1 MSALPFSSQSSSDPA
16 VASSAAPSARS
27 STSQSSTSQS
37 STSQSSTSQSPTSQS
52 LKGKPPQAVFD
63 NIFAFSPNRETLG
76 GTAYLIVEK
85 NEAGQQANILVDCP
99 ALNDANKAF
108 IQAQGGIDTLF
119 ITHRGGMAQVKE
131 IQAAFNAQ
139 VLLQEQEAY
148 LLPTVTAEVFH
159 RDRTLSPT
167 SRALWTPGHS
177 PGSACL
183 YHSAHGGILFTGRH
197 LLPNKAGA
205 PRPLRLSKTFHWP
218 RQLRYA
224 QQLLTDFTAET
235 LGTICPG
242 ASTGFLRG
250 EKKITDAYAQLQCAD
265 WDSLAKSTP
274 VL

>member
-1 MSALPFSSQSSSDPA
+1 MSALPFSSQPSADSA
-16 VASSAAPSARS
+16 VASSATPS
-27 STSQSSTSQS
+27 SQSSKSKSQS
-37 STSQSSTSQSPTSQS
+37 SKSQSS
-52 LKGKPPQAVFD
+52 KGKLPPAVFE
-63 NIFAFSPNRETLG
+63 NIFAFAPNRETLG

-85 NEAGQQANILVDCP
+85 NEAGQPANILVDCP
-99 ALNDANKAF
+99 ALNDVNRAF
-108 IQAQGGIDTLF
+108 IQSQGGIATLF
-119 ITHRGGMAQVKE
+119 ITHRGGMAQVKD
-131 IQAAFNAQ
+131 IQAAFDAQ

-148 LLPTVTAEVFH
+148 LLPTVTTEVFH
-159 RDRTLSPT
+159 RDRTLSST

-183 YHSAHGGILFTGRH
+183 HHSAHGGILFTGRH

-224 QQLLTDFTAET
+224 QQHLSDFTPDT
-235 LGTICPG
+235 LGFICPG

-250 EKKITDAYAQLQCAD
+250 EKKITDAYAQLQSAD
-265 WDSLAKSTP
+265 WDSLAQSTP